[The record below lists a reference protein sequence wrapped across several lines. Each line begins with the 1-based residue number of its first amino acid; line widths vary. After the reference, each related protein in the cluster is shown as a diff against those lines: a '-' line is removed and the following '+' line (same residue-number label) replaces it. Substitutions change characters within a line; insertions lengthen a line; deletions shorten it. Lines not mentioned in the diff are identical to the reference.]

1 MNQIQIRPVLRRRNP
16 AMRLLPL
23 AVAALAASSAPAA
36 PQDDLAGYFGF
47 DPLEVIKIDPK
58 AGPFIVA
65 DLNGDGLQDL
75 VAVNNHK
82 SRLDILYQKKDAK
95 PTDEPPPP
103 RGPNELPDHWRFRRE
118 NVTVGHEVKAV
129 IPFDFDHDGLLDLV
143 YAGNPG
149 TIAFVRQSKPG
160 VFEVARRT
168 PVKQLNPTRDGL
180 AIADVTGDAKPELLA
195 LVNGR
200 ISIWPLD
207 GDMLGTPSE
216 LSAGTGNIVAMVL
229 DDFDGNGTQDIAG
242 VIPEDASPVRV
253 WFTTRDGDR
262 TVIGPQLRFEAPP
275 LREASAVRLP
285 TRKGALMG
293 LIERPSK
300 RVVFNEF
307 VRTPI
312 DRSGDR
318 QTAIQT
324 WSWEDPGNRRRD
336 YAVVDLDGD
345 GLLDLLA
352 TNTQTNSIMAY
363 IQRAGRGFDRA
374 MANPSYAELTGVAT
388 YAPQGG
394 PVQVF
399 ALSEK
404 EGVAGRS
411 VVEGGRIPFPK
422 AIQLPSGMTP
432 TTMALVRAKGEPR
445 LAIVCKDGRN
455 YTLELV
461 ATDGGAEGRQSIP
474 LGQLSRAPETI
485 LCLDADGG
493 STDLLLF
500 TPEKPLTMVRWDGS
514 AWKVLESKDMGQF
527 GLVQAA
533 NGQNT
538 AVYDANG
545 DGRAELLVAD
555 RNFVRA
561 LRFEPAPP
569 AGQSPGWQVVEQM
582 NAKARDAKL
591 NSIAV
596 MGERIVAGDA
606 ENGKLLFFARE
617 AASGG
622 GATDASA
629 SKVWNQVDVVDV
641 PAFKFNRL
649 HSGHFSGDTQDNV
662 LLIGDE
668 GFAVVRLAGDRVK
681 MNEVATFRSDD
692 PRRVEHEMIAG
703 DLNSDGLTD
712 VVLLDAGQQMA
723 EILTFSEAER
733 AVLANQFEVFE
744 SRLFSGGEPR
754 EFEPSMGWIKD
765 VTGDG
770 RADLILLAHDRLLLY
785 PQQGAAKPGAP
796 AKPAA
801 AEATDAAAKPAAG
814 AAAK

>member
-1 MNQIQIRPVLRRRNP
+1 MKSNLTS
-16 AMRLLPL
+16 L
-23 AVAALAASSAPAA
+23 AAVIAALAAAAPAA
-36 PQDDLAGYFGF
+36 SDDLAGYFGF
-47 DPLEVIKIDPK
+47 DPLEVLKIDPK
-58 AGPFIVA
+58 AGPFIVT
-65 DLNGDGLQDL
+65 DLNGDGLLDI

-82 SRLDILYQKKDAK
+82 SRLDLLYQKKDAK

-118 NVTVGHEVKAV
+118 NVTVGHEVRA
-129 IPFDFDHDGLLDLV
+129 ILPYDFDHDGLLDLV

-149 TIAFVRQSKPG
+149 TIVFIRQSKPG
-160 VFEVARRT
+160 VFETARRT

-180 AIADVTGDAKPELLA
+180 VIADVMGDAKPELLGI
-195 LVNGR
+195 VNGR
-200 ISIWPLD
+200 VSIWPLD
-207 GDMLGTPSE
+207 GDMLGTPVE
-216 LSAGTGNIVAMVL
+216 LSAGSGNIVAVL
-229 DDFDGNGTQDIAG
+229 VDDFDGNGTLDIVG
-242 VIPEDASPVRV
+242 VVPEDPSPVRV
-253 WFTTRDGDR
+253 WFTTKDGDR
-262 TVIGPQLRFEAPP
+262 TLIGPQLRFESPP

-285 TRKGALMG
+285 TRKGALLG

-312 DRSGDR
+312 DRTGDR

-345 GLLDLLA
+345 GLQDLLA

-363 IQRAGRGFDRA
+363 LQRPGRGFDRA
-374 MANPSYAELTGVAT
+374 EANPSYADLTGVAT
-388 YAPQGG
+388 FAPQGG
-394 PVQVF
+394 PVQVY

-411 VVEGGRIPFPK
+411 VVEGGRIPFPQ

-432 TTMALVRAKGEPR
+432 TTMALVRAKAEPR

-455 YTLELV
+455 YTMELV
-461 ATDGGAEGRQSIP
+461 PPDGASEGRASIA

-485 LCLDADGG
+485 LSLDADDD

-500 TPEKPLTMVRWDGS
+500 TPEKPLTMARWDGS

-533 NGQNT
+533 SGQNT
-538 AVYDANG
+538 SVFDANG
-545 DGRAELLVAD
+545 DGRTELLVAD

-561 LRFEPAPP
+561 LRYDPTPP
-569 AGQSPGWQVVEQM
+569 AGQSPGWQVVDQM

-596 MGERIVAGDA
+596 MGDRIVAGDA

-617 AASGG
+617 APSSSG
-622 GATDASA
+622 DASA
-629 SKVWNQVDVVDV
+629 NAPRVWTQVDVVDV

-649 HSGHFSGDTQDNV
+649 QTGHFAGDTQDSV
-662 LLIGDE
+662 LLIGDD
-668 GFAVVRLAGDRVK
+668 GFAVVRLAGERVK
-681 MNEVATFRSDD
+681 MNEVATYRSDD
-692 PRRVEHEMIAG
+692 PRRVHHEMIAG

-712 VVLLDAGQQMA
+712 VVLLDAGQQA
-723 EILTFSEAER
+723 VEILTFSEAER
-733 AVLANQFEVFE
+733 LLLANQFAVFE

-754 EFEPSMGWIKD
+754 EFEPSMGVIMD
-765 VTGDG
+765 VTGD
-770 RADLILLAHDRLLLY
+770 RRDDLILLAHDRLLLY
-785 PQQGAAKPGAP
+785 PQQAAPSAP
-796 AKPAA
+796 AAP
-801 AEATDAAAKPAAG
+801 
-814 AAAK
+814 

>member
-1 MNQIQIRPVLRRRNP
+1 MKSTSISI
-16 AMRLLPL
+16 ASI
-23 AVAALAASSAPAA
+23 AATVSIGAIASNAAASPR
-36 PQDDLAGYFGF
+36 QDDLAGYFGF

-58 AGPFIVA
+58 AGPFIA
-65 DLNGDGLQDL
+65 TDLNGDGLLDL

-82 SRLDILYQKKDAK
+82 SRLDLLYQKKDAK

-118 NVTVGHEVKAV
+118 NVTVGHEVRAV
-129 IPFDFDHDGLLDLV
+129 IPYDYDHDGLLDLV

-149 TIAFVRQSKPG
+149 TIVFVRQSKPG
-160 VFEVARRT
+160 VFETARRT
-168 PVKQLNPTRDGL
+168 PVKQLNASRDGL
-180 AIADVTGDAKPELLA
+180 VIADVVADAKPELLG

-216 LSAGTGNIVAMVL
+216 LSAGTGNIVAILV
-229 DDFDGNGTQDIAG
+229 DDFDGNGTLDIAG
-242 VIPEDASPVRV
+242 VIPEDPSPIRV
-253 WFTTRDGDR
+253 WFTTGDGDR

-275 LREASAVRLP
+275 LREAAAVRLP
-285 TRKGALMG
+285 TRKGSLLG
-293 LIERPSK
+293 FIEKPSK
-300 RVVFNEF
+300 RVVFGEF

-312 DRSGDR
+312 DRTGDR

-363 IQRAGRGFDRA
+363 VQRAGRGFDRA
-374 MANPSYAELTGVAT
+374 EANPSYADLNGVAT
-388 YAPQGG
+388 FAPQGG
-394 PVQVF
+394 PVQVY

-411 VVEGGRIPFPK
+411 VVESGRIPFPQ
-422 AIQLPSGMTP
+422 AIQLPSGVTP
-432 TTMALVRAKGEPR
+432 TTMALVMAKGEPR
-445 LAIVCKDGRN
+445 VAIICKDGRN

-461 ATDGGAEGRQSIP
+461 PVDGSGEGRQSIP

-485 LCLDADGG
+485 LSLDAGEG
-493 STDLLLF
+493 ATDLLLF
-500 TPEKPLTMVRWDGS
+500 TPEKPLTMARWDGN

-538 AVYDANG
+538 AVFDASG
-545 DGRAELLVAD
+545 DGRTELLVAD

-561 LRFEPAPP
+561 LRYDPAPTG
-569 AGQSPGWQVVEQM
+569 GQSPGWQVVEQM

-596 MGERIVAGDA
+596 MGDRIVAGDA

-617 AASGG
+617 AASSGG
-622 GATDASA
+622 ETPDANA
-629 SKVWNQVDVVDV
+629 PKVWNQVDVVDV
-641 PAFKFNRL
+641 PAFKFNRM
-649 HSGHFSGDTQDNV
+649 HTGHFSGDPQNNV

-692 PRRVEHEMIAG
+692 PRRVEHEMVSG
-703 DLNSDGLTD
+703 DLNGDGLTE

-733 AVLANQFEVFE
+733 AILANQFEVFE
-744 SRLFSGGEPR
+744 SRLFSSGEPR
-754 EFEPSMGWIKD
+754 EFEPSMGLIKD

-770 RADLILLAHDRLLLY
+770 RNDLILLAHDRILLY
-785 PQQGAAKPGAP
+785 PQQANPTPSAKEGDAKPDGGP
-796 AKPAA
+796 PVK
-801 AEATDAAAKPAAG
+801 K
-814 AAAK
+814 